1 MGAVAVGA
9 VGMLAPMALR
19 DDTAGDVID
28 LVQVATVCAAVVG
41 CYDRL
46 LVGDPTVPLDLDRA
60 LLRARELAGLS
71 GRLGWA
77 LDLVGRGA
85 TGATA
90 GELTTAIETLRRA
103 AVTNAGGPPTT

>member
-1 MGAVAVGA
+1 
-9 VGMLAPMALR
+9 MALR
-19 DDTAGDVID
+19 DDAAGEVID

-46 LVGDPTVPLDLDRA
+46 LVGDPTVPRDLDLA
-60 LLRARELAGLS
+60 LLRARELAGVS

-85 TGATA
+85 SGATSD
-90 GELTTAIETLRRA
+90 ELTAAIETLRRA
-103 AVTNAGGPPTT
+103 AVASAGDPPAR